1 MRTKNFTKPF
11 FFILFSFASLAAYG
25 QSLSGKVSTEGAAR
39 KLGYA
44 NVDIY
49 KNGKLVANVLTDAEG
64 NFTVKLD
71 TGVYQCEI
79 NYAGYE
85 KVTKEIR
92 VTKDEKAD
100 FGLAK
105 DTKSKYVAIAT
116 DASAAD
122 STVTMRSEKIVE
134 RRSYKM
140 MESRAYSSAPA
151 YSSGTFSSG
160 SDISYSGHTS
170 LREMKSVAIT
180 SSWGKSIKNDSA
192 SSGKLTAGEI
202 NDFSKWNMWTDLTK
216 GELSYFRS
224 TWYFAP
230 TDRYMVQL
238 TDQHGLPLA
247 NAKVELLDGNVV
259 LYTSRSD
266 NTGKAELWGSL
277 KYDTLAKVTVTSIRV
292 NYNNEIKTIGNVKK
306 FESGINSVVFTTT
319 CQQSSNVDIAIV
331 VDATGSMQDE
341 IDYLKYDLNDV
352 IFKSK
357 EFSSALN
364 LRFANVFYRDQG
376 DAYVTESQDFTRVLS
391 ESAAYTN
398 AHNAGGGG
406 DTPEA
411 VETALDLAI
420 NKLSWS
426 EDTRTKL
433 LFLVLD
439 ASPHNT
445 LAIQEQ
451 MRNLSMKAAEKGIR
465 IIPVAGSG
473 ITKDTEYL
481 MRCLALATNGTYIF
495 LDSRSG
501 IGNDHIKPS
510 TDHYQVEILND
521 LLVRVI
527 KSYTYMPT
535 CEQKIADLGVNLPS
549 ALVVVT
555 NTDTTTID
563 TAAATST
570 AETISATPAAKD
582 TLQLQWKFYPNP
594 TNGVV
599 NIVSNE
605 NIPEL
610 YISDLSGKVLQVVR
624 NIEPATTATVDL
636 SGYAT
641 GIYLIRYPMDKQ
653 WVSGQIVLS
662 R

>member
-1 MRTKNFTKPF
+1 MNTKNLTKTLSC
-11 FFILFSFASLAAYG
+11 ILLTLLSLVVYG
-25 QSLSGKVSTEGAAR
+25 QSISGKVSTESSAK

-71 TGVYQCEI
+71 TGIYQCEI

-85 KVTKEIR
+85 KVTKEIK

-100 FGLAK
+100 FGMKK
-105 DTKSKYVAIAT
+105 DASSKYH
-116 DASAAD
+116 AD
-122 STVTMRSEKIVE
+122 STVTISTVRVSKSHAKKMEVSELKAAPVHG
-134 RRSYKM
+134 YVF
-140 MESRAYSSAPA
+140 SARE
-151 YSSGTFSSG
+151 YEKWDFGDG
-160 SDISYSGHTS
+160 MDISVVG
-170 LREMKSVAIT
+170 KIGDGPVT
-180 SSWGKSIKNDSA
+180 SSWGKAIKKDSA
-192 SSGKLTAGEI
+192 ASGKLTGGEI
-202 NDFSKWNMWTDLTK
+202 NDFSKWKMWTDLTK
-216 GELSYFRS
+216 GELNSLQS
-224 TWYFAP
+224 TWHFAP
-230 TDRYMVQL
+230 TNRYMVQL

-247 NAKVELLDGNVV
+247 NAKVELLNGNNV

-266 NTGKAELWGSL
+266 NTGKAELWGNL
-277 KYDTLAKVTVTSIRV
+277 KYDTLVKVTVTSIRA
-292 NYNNEIKTIGNVKK
+292 NYNGEIKTIGSVKK
-306 FESGINSVVFTTT
+306 FEDGINSLVFTTP

-341 IDYLKYDLNDV
+341 IDYLKEDFNDV
-352 IFKSK
+352 IYKSK
-357 EFSSALN
+357 AFSSSLN
-364 LRFANVFYRDQG
+364 MRYANIFYRDIG
-376 DAYVTESQDFTRVLS
+376 DAYVTQSQDFTRVLS
-391 ESAAYTN
+391 ESTAYTN
-398 AHNAGGGG
+398 AHDADGGG
-406 DTPEA
+406 DGPEA
-411 VETALDLAI
+411 VEIALDSAI
-420 NKLSWS
+420 NQLSWS

-445 LAIQEQ
+445 YEIQEK
-451 MRNLSMKAAEKGIR
+451 MRSLCVQASAKGIR
-465 IIPVAGSG
+465 IIPLAGSG
-473 ITKDTEYL
+473 ALKDTEYL
-481 MRCLALATNGTYIF
+481 MRCLALATNGTYLF
-495 LDSRSG
+495 LDNHSG
-501 IGNDHIKPS
+501 IGNDHIQPS

-527 KSYTYMPT
+527 KSFTYMPS
-535 CEQKIADLGVNLPS
+535 CEQAIADLGVNLPS
-549 ALVVVT
+549 SLVVVP
-555 NTDTTTID
+555 TID
-563 TAAATST
+563 TTKIDTATVPTDAIASL
-570 AETISATPAAKD
+570 PKD

-599 NIVSNE
+599 NIVSNK

-610 YISDLSGKVLQVVR
+610 YISDLSGKVLQVVK